1 MGLPWVRLETALPT
15 NPKILALVE
24 DKAYQAISAYVCA
37 LSYSGAQ
44 GTDGFIPRAALP
56 FIHARKVDA
65 ARLVDVGLWLEVAGG
80 WDINGWHDFQPTSE
94 ELSKRRE
101 RAKKAAAK
109 RWSIAEAAKV
119 ADTLRAVPDA

>member
-1 MGLPWVRLETALPT
+1 MALPWVRLETALPT

-37 LSYSGAQ
+37 LSYCGAQ

-56 FIHARKVDA
+56 FIHARKADA
-65 ARLVDVGLWLEVAGG
+65 GRLVDVGLWVECAGG

-94 ELSKRRE
+94 ELQRRKD
-101 RAKKAAAK
+101 RAKRAAAV
-109 RWSIAEAAKV
+109 RWSKAEMAVV
-119 ADTLRAVPDA
+119 AEGIEGA